1 MSGIDTSLVIEEL
14 SRPEAYPHPAP
25 EMRIEHTHISVVFLV
40 GPYAYKV
47 KKPLDLGFLDFT
59 TLEKREHFCHEEVRL
74 NRPRAPSVYL
84 GVVPITADGD
94 RLRIEGQGE
103 VVEYA
108 VKMERLSPEGTLRR
122 YLARGEVTPELIT
135 RVARRI
141 AELHGEADSG
151 PEIARFGAFE
161 VVSGNALENFDQSE
175 SHVGETV
182 SQEVFQRLRALTEAE
197 LEKHQPLIVRRAKND
212 GPRDTHGDLHLD
224 HIYVQQTE
232 APPRDLLIVDCIEF
246 NDRLRF
252 SDPVADM
259 GFLYMDLL
267 FHGRRDLA
275 ELFADAYFE
284 AAGDPD
290 GRSLLPLYAAYRAAV
305 RGKVEGMGFFQE
317 SVSQEVREGE
327 RRKARAHWLV
337 GLAALEPPFRRP
349 CLVLV
354 GGLPGTGKSTL
365 ARDLGSSAELV
376 AVSCDRAR
384 KEPVEIP
391 AATSS
396 TADIEEDLSASDW
409 TDQTYRECLRRVR
422 DLLFR
427 GERVV
432 VDATFRDEA
441 HRLGFVRLSEE
452 MSVPMVILE
461 CDADRDRVRK
471 WMQEAQGDASDADWE
486 IYRQVEEAWEP
497 YGPETSPLVHKVQTG
512 RLWKAVVG
520 RALNVLGDRGL
531 WGEER

>member
-25 EMRIEHTHISVVFLV
+25 EIRIKHTHISVVFLV

-94 RLRIEGQGE
+94 RLRIEGRGE

-122 YLARGEVTPELIT
+122 YLARREVTPELIT

-212 GPRDTHGDLHLD
+212 VPRDTHGDLHLD
-224 HIYVQQTE
+224 HIYVQQSE

-246 NDRLRF
+246 NDRLRY

-259 GFLYMDLL
+259 GFLHMDLL

-275 ELFADAYFE
+275 EIFADAYFE
-284 AAGDPD
+284 SAGDPE

-376 AVSCDRAR
+376 S
-384 KEPVEIP
+384 
-391 AATSS
+391 
-396 TADIEEDLSASDW
+396 LSAAADLEDSFHSPDW
-409 TDQTYRECLRRVR
+409 TDQTYRECLRRAR
-422 DLLFR
+422 ELLFR

-441 HRLGFVRLSEE
+441 HRLDFVRLSEE
-452 MSVPMVILE
+452 MSVPLVILE
-461 CDADRDRVRK
+461 CAADRDQVRK
-471 WMQEAQGDASDADWE
+471 WMQERKGDSSDADWE
-486 IYRQVEEAWEP
+486 IYSQVEEAWEP
-497 YGPETSPLVHKVQTG
+497 YGPETSPLVHMVQTG